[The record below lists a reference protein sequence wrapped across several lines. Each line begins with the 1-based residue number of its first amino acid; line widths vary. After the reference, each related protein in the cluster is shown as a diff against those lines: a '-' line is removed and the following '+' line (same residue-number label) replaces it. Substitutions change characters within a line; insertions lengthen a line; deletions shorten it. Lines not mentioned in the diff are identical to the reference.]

1 MSFDDMDMPKLNLD
15 LSTDPDM
22 AVYMKKRSMENL
34 HERETDDD
42 DEDDDEEEYSDDD
55 AGDGYVTIGDDTDVP
70 AASEQVTG
78 FPSSCLH
85 HFRIKGETIFAYVH

>member
-1 MSFDDMDMPKLNLD
+1 MPKLNLD

-34 HERETDDD
+34 HEGETDD

-55 AGDGYVTIGDDTDVP
+55 AGDSYVTIGDETDVP
-70 AASEQVTG
+70 PGSEQVIG
-78 FPSSCLH
+78 FLSYC
-85 HFRIKGETIFAYVH
+85 